1 MDIRAVFFDAGETLL
16 HPYPSFPEL
25 FADVLRER
33 GIETDPDAVARGM
46 SGFSERF
53 HDTIRSDEH
62 HLWSTSPDRS
72 RAFWFAIYRD
82 FLHELGIEGRDE
94 ELPEALYTRFTDLAS
109 YRLHP
114 DAAPAIER
122 LHEAGVTLGLISNFE
137 EWLERLL
144 DALDVARYFAVRV
157 ISGIEGV
164 EKPDPKIFHL
174 ALERTGATPET
185 SAYVGDSPFFD
196 VEAAKE
202 VGMVPVLIDRRD
214 RYPDADAI
222 RVTSLEQIP
231 ERLGI
236 G

>member
-1 MDIRAVFFDAGETLL
+1 MFFDAGETLL
-16 HPYPSFPEL
+16 HPHPSFPEL
-25 FADVLRER
+25 FVEVLRER
-33 GIETDPDAVARGM
+33 GVSVDPDAVVEGM
-46 SGFSERF
+46 THFSERF
-53 HDTIRSDEH
+53 HDTVSSDEH
-62 HLWSTSPDRS
+62 RLWSTSPDRS

-82 FLHELGIEGRDE
+82 FLAELGIEDPGG

-114 DAAPAIER
+114 DAVPAIER

-144 DALDVARYFAVRV
+144 DALDVARYFAVQV

-196 VEAAKE
+196 VEAARE

-214 RYPDADAI
+214 RYPDADGI

-236 G
+236 A